1 MSKRKCIIA
10 PAFERI
16 GEEIEKIP
24 EQIEKSEGRLLWD
37 GRNKIIAFDHIAG
50 CDKTLVVKK
59 FKKLDFFK
67 RIIYTFFRSN
77 KAKKSYLNA
86 LRLTERGIDTPT
98 PIAYIE
104 DYRCGLLQK
113 VYYVCGYT
121 DLHPIRER
129 LVDLVPFDR
138 QMEKDYAQ
146 FVASLH
152 EKGVIHKDLNNT
164 NVLFAPLTGG
174 HYHFQLIDI
183 NRVKFYSDGDKPNDR
198 VWMEN
203 LTLFADR
210 GEMYT
215 AFVNDYVSC
224 RHLPKSYVGEIMKAK
239 VRHDHHWHRKTMIKK
254 LFKKG
259 H

>member
-67 RIIYTFFRSN
+67 RIIYTFFRTN

-104 DYRCGLLQK
+104 DYRCGLLHE

-121 DLHPIRER
+121 DLHPICER

-138 QMEKDYAQ
+138 QMEKDYAR

-164 NVLFAPLTGG
+164 NVLFALLVDG

-183 NRVKFYSDGDKPNDR
+183 NRVRFYSEGEKPEDSE
-198 VWMEN
+198 WMEN
-203 LTLFADR
+203 LTLFADC

-215 AFVNDYVSC
+215 AFVRDYVEY
-224 RHLPKSYVGEIMKAK
+224 RHLPKNYIDLIMKAK
-239 VRHDHHWHRKTMIKK
+239 ARHDRHWMRKTKIKR
-254 LFKKG
+254 LFKKR